1 MMPENDAPMV
11 RAQLLL
17 TPAQRGRLERLARQ
31 EGRSLSDVA
40 RRALDAG
47 LDTLEGRTDEALQQQ
62 LQALDD
68 LGRVR
73 AAVRQRHGV
82 YGGDLVAEAREE
94 RDDAAQRVWR
104 GQ

>member
-1 MMPENDAPMV
+1 MQQENAPMV

-17 TPAQRGRLERLARQ
+17 TPAQRQRLERIAKR

-47 LDTLEGRTDEALQQQ
+47 LAVIDGDSDEALRRE
-62 LQALDD
+62 LQALEDINEI
-68 LGRVR
+68 REQ
-73 AAVRQRHGV
+73 AAAQYGV
-82 YGGDLVAEAREE
+82 YPGNPVDDAREE
-94 RDDAAQRVWR
+94 RMRDMERVWR

>member
-1 MMPENDAPMV
+1 MQQENAPMV

-17 TPAQRGRLERLARQ
+17 TPTQRQRLERIAKR

-47 LDTLEGRTDEALQQQ
+47 LAVIDGTSDETVQKRLGALEEMRALREKAA
-62 LQALDD
+62 AL
-68 LGRVR
+68 
-73 AAVRQRHGV
+73 HGV
-82 YGGDLVAEAREE
+82 YPGDPVADVREE
-94 RDDAAQRVWR
+94 RIQDMERVWR

>member
-1 MMPENDAPMV
+1 MGRDKAPMV

-17 TPAQRGRLERLARQ
+17 TPGQRQRLERLAES

-47 LDTLEGRTDEALQQQ
+47 LDSLEGRTDEAARQSLAG
-62 LQALDD
+62 LED
-68 LGRVR
+68 LRR
-73 AAVRQRHGV
+73 IREEMAAQYGV
-82 YGGDLVAEAREE
+82 YPGDLVAEVRAE
-94 RDDAAQRVWR
+94 RDQDLERACR